1 MRVVGLWASRLR
13 QISKKELKGKKKTEK
28 HGNSDIKEGVEL
40 KTTFV
45 SFFDTFKQIHQCIHM
60 WQLEILFIP
69 SGDPFI
75 NLVFLFPL
83 I

>member
-1 MRVVGLWASRLR
+1 MKERVR
-13 QISKKELKGKKKTEK
+13 
-28 HGNSDIKEGVEL
+28 L

-45 SFFDTFKQIHQCIHM
+45 SIFDRNTLKQIHQCIHM
-60 WQLEILFIP
+60 WQLEILFFP

-75 NLVFLFPL
+75 NLIFLFPL